1 MNVDAYLERIG
12 YTGSRVPTAETLGN
26 LHRSHLLSVP
36 FENLDIA
43 LGQRILPSLDRFFD
57 KIVSARRG
65 GFCYELN
72 GLFAWLLE
80 QLGYPV
86 TLLSARVYDGA
97 QPGPEFDH
105 LTLVVGREQNVI
117 ADVGFGDSFLEP
129 FAIGTIAVHQN
140 SAYRVTGSEAE
151 RVLERRRELDWERQY
166 IFSMVPRQLAEFGG
180 MLEYHQTSPASHF
193 TRKAICSMATPDGRL
208 TLSGRRAIRTRGS
221 RREERE
227 VADPDEYRTLL
238 KDWFAIDLGDDTLAE
253 TLFG

>member
-12 YTGSRVPTAETLGN
+12 YTGSRAPTAETLRN
-26 LHRSHLLSVP
+26 LHRSHLFSVP

-43 LGQRILPSLDRFFD
+43 LGRRIVPSLERFFD
-57 KIVSARRG
+57 KIVGAGRG

-80 QLGYPV
+80 QLGFPV
-86 TLLSARVYDGA
+86 TMLSARVCDGA

-105 LTLVVGREQNVI
+105 LTLAVGGDRNVI

-129 FAIGTIAVHQN
+129 FAMDTMAVHQN
-140 SAYRVTGSEAE
+140 SAYRVTGPEAE
-151 RVLERRRELDWERQY
+151 RALERRRDAEWERQY
-166 IFSMVPRQLAEFGG
+166 IFSVVPRRLADFAG

-193 TRKAICSMATPDGRL
+193 THKPICSMATETGRL
-208 TLSGRRAIRTRGS
+208 TLSGRRAIVTAGS
-221 RREERE
+221 RRDERE
-227 VADPDEYRTLL
+227 VADADEYRTLL
-238 KDWFAIDLGDDTLAE
+238 KDWFGMDLGDDTLAD

>member
-1 MNVDAYLERIG
+1 MDVDAYLERIG
-12 YTGSRVPTAETLGN
+12 YTGSRAPTAETLGH

-43 LGQRILPSLDRFFD
+43 LGRRIVPSPERFFD

-86 TLLSARVYDGA
+86 TLLSARVCDGA

-129 FAIGTIAVHQN
+129 LTIGAIAVYQN

-151 RVLERRRELDWERQY
+151 RVLERRRESDWERQY
-166 IFSMVPRQLAEFGG
+166 IFSMVPRRLADFGG
-180 MLEYHQTSPASHF
+180 MLEYHQTSPSSHF

-208 TLSGRRAIRTRGS
+208 TLSGRRAIRTKGS

-227 VADPDEYRTLL
+227 VANPDEYRVLL
-238 KDWFAIDLGDDTLAE
+238 KDWFGIDLGDDTLAE